1 MSNQDVFIIIATAA
15 VLISGV
21 TVMAMQRAAG
31 SSRKP
36 RPAWARRLYPSGVA
50 GLHMLVMG
58 LTYAIYS
65 LSLLLQPLRWH
76 RTPAYHN
83 LLLIM
88 PAQTWGALFGGSA
101 VLLLAS
107 AYQRRVHWLAYTA
120 ILLSVTL
127 TSAWDVA
134 FIVRWATSS
143 STTPETWTSWA
154 IFNYVLVRA
163 GMLIESERKQEVP
176 AAGHDE

>member
-15 VLISGV
+15 VLISGI
-21 TVMAMQRAAG
+21 TVMAMQRAADP
-31 SSRKP
+31 SRK
-36 RPAWARRLYPSGVA
+36 PAWARRLSPSGVA

-65 LSLLLQPLRWH
+65 LSLIFQNVRWH

-83 LLLIM
+83 LLIIM
-88 PAQTWGALFGGSA
+88 PAPTWGALFGGSA
-101 VLLLAS
+101 LLLLTS

-134 FIVRWATSS
+134 FIVRWATSA

-154 IFNYVLVRA
+154 LFDYILVRA
-163 GMLIESERKQEVP
+163 GMLIQSERKQEAPP
-176 AAGHDE
+176 AGRDE